1 MDKIMKEIM
10 EFIARESIEK
20 LQRLAIS
27 MAMIIPPEE
36 LQRILEIE
44 KFLDDINF
52 DGSIENVLKESDS
65 PEEFLEGLMEI
76 LGDTVFKYEHN

>member
-10 EFIARESIEK
+10 EFITNVSIEK
-20 LQRLAIS
+20 LQRLALS

-44 KFLDDINF
+44 KFLDDVNF

>member
-10 EFIARESIEK
+10 EFIAKESIEK
-20 LQRLAIS
+20 LQRLALS

-44 KFLDDINF
+44 KFLDDVNF

>member
-10 EFIARESIEK
+10 EFITNVSIEK
-20 LQRLAIS
+20 LQRLALS

-44 KFLDDINF
+44 KFLDDVNF
-52 DGSIENVLKESDS
+52 DGSIENILKESDS

>member
-10 EFIARESIEK
+10 EFIAKANVEQ

-27 MAMIIPPEE
+27 MAMSIPPEE

-44 KFLDDINF
+44 KFLDDVNF
-52 DGSIENVLKESDS
+52 DDNIENVLKESNS
-65 PEEFLEGLMEI
+65 PEEFLEGLMKI
-76 LGDTVFKYEHN
+76 LGDAVFKYEHN

>member
-10 EFIARESIEK
+10 EFIAKASIEK

-27 MAMIIPPEE
+27 MAMSIPPEE

-44 KFLDDINF
+44 KFLDDVNF
-52 DGSIENVLKESDS
+52 DGSIENILKESDS